1 MPSLDLSFTYSD
13 AVNSHFASHCMGKPI
28 EWYLD
33 KETCKKCQGT
43 EVSGQ
48 QPVRNWGQKS
58 KPWKN
63 KIFSKPLELCWNW
76 KFPQWS
82 HERAAILADT
92 SITTLGEIL
101 KRDSQISYTGFLN
114 HGNCMMVKFCYS
126 ESVNLGI
133 ICCAAVGNN
142 Y

>member
-48 QPVRNWGQKS
+48 QPVRNWGQSLSPGRTKS
-58 KPWKN
+58 FQNHLSYVGTGNSPSEATKEQLSWLTPQSQPW
-63 KIFSKPLELCWNW
+63 
-76 KFPQWS
+76 
-82 HERAAILADT
+82 ERFWRETA
-92 SITTLGEIL
+92 
-101 KRDSQISYTGFLN
+101 R
-114 HGNCMMVKFCYS
+114 
-126 ESVNLGI
+126 
-133 ICCAAVGNN
+133 
-142 Y
+142 